1 MKYAFAFLAALIVI
15 GSALAQQHKHADK
28 GPNGGQMQDVAGVHA
43 ELLTSGN
50 TLTLNI
56 FDENNKPVP
65 TKGFS
70 ASALIAAGADKET
83 LNLSPSGES
92 ALKADA
98 KKPIAAG
105 AAITVTLKTAAGK
118 SGQAKFSK

>member
-1 MKYAFAFLAALIVI
+1 MKYALAFVAALMVI
-15 GSALAQQHKHADK
+15 GSALAQHKHADK

-56 FDENNKPVP
+56 FDENSKPVP

-83 LNLSPSGES
+83 VNLSPSSES

-105 AAITVTLKTAAGK
+105 AAITITLKTAAGK
-118 SGQAKFSK
+118 SGQVKFSK

>member
-1 MKYAFAFLAALIVI
+1 MKYALTFVAALLLI
-15 GSALAQQHKHADK
+15 GTAIAQHKHGDK

-50 TLTLNI
+50 TLTINI
-56 FDENNKPVP
+56 FDEGNKPVP

-70 ASALIAAGADKET
+70 GSALIAAGANKET
-83 LNLSPSGES
+83 VNLSPSGES
-92 ALKADA
+92 ALKAET
-98 KKPIAAG
+98 KQPISKG
-105 AAITVTLKTAAGK
+105 AAITVILKTAEGK